1 MTSRQKQFLSTR
13 NGSNWWRM
21 VKVHQMHHVGAI
33 EKHMN
38 ITSDQLLSMLQHVCS
53 EETSKIICP
62 NLTLP
67 QAGFHLMWFSDLPEY
82 ADATRRSKRKG
93 EKPATTLQ
101 QPASGW
107 VGVFPV
113 SLFLFGG
120 AHVSWV
126 GMGWLSKNDW
136 SEFEHEWTWYNA
148 GGLKVGYEVEK
159 VSLPCVLTIGI
170 IGPVNMVVCWLTVFM
185 LITLNHLAD
194 SRDASPYWQDEYCT
208 SWMPEGCK
216 ELNRTLPLS
225 MSWYYVILFFF
236 CCFHTPTLGVCY
248 RMVATLTRCIQL
260 LRREPDWRIR
270 L

>member
-1 MTSRQKQFLSTR
+1 MFVLGISGCNSWSPWLDPKWCISEASWSINDLKSDSFQTTAFCWTQCGKQRCYETWNMTSRQRQFLSTR
-13 NGSNWWRM
+13 NGSNWWM

-67 QAGFHLMWFSDLPEY
+67 QAGFHLMWFSDFPEY

-93 EKPATTLQ
+93 EKPATTPQ

-126 GMGWLSKNDW
+126 GMGWLSKND
-136 SEFEHEWTWYNA
+136 
-148 GGLKVGYEVEK
+148 
-159 VSLPCVLTIGI
+159 
-170 IGPVNMVVCWLTVFM
+170 
-185 LITLNHLAD
+185 
-194 SRDASPYWQDEYCT
+194 
-208 SWMPEGCK
+208 
-216 ELNRTLPLS
+216 
-225 MSWYYVILFFF
+225 
-236 CCFHTPTLGVCY
+236 
-248 RMVATLTRCIQL
+248 
-260 LRREPDWRIR
+260 
-270 L
+270 